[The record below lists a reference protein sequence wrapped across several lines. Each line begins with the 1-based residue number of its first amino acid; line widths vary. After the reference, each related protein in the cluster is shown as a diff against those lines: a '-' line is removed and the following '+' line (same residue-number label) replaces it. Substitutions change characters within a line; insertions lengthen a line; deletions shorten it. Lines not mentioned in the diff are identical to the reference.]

1 MVQVCGLSG
10 RRKRIHRR
18 GSRGAALLRHG
29 RRGYGGQAK
38 VTESFAFDCVVER
51 GGKGARLGRRP
62 LQEVEGHQEFV
73 EVETVVFEG
82 VFFEGVLLEA
92 EGFIE
97 ADGGEIGAD
106 DGEEDLFDFGAGG
119 VKDGLH
125 EEAGGAGAAIGGAD
139 VHGAEPAFVRVFAA
153 GVDAEGDDADELG
166 IIERRRTSGSW

>member
-1 MVQVCGLSG
+1 MG
-10 RRKRIHRR
+10 
-18 GSRGAALLRHG
+18 
-29 RRGYGGQAK
+29 
-38 VTESFAFDCVVER
+38 CVVER

-119 VKDGLH
+119 VNGRL
-125 EEAGGAGAAIGGAD
+125 ARGG
-139 VHGAEPAFVRVFAA
+139 
-153 GVDAEGDDADELG
+153 
-166 IIERRRTSGSW
+166 ERRRCVDGRGGRTWRGASLCGSLCGRG